1 MHIIRSNRFRILLG
15 FGIFFL
21 FACGPKLKEDRAVE
35 LIRLNYKQQN
45 NTEGAGTWL
54 LDSVQIDKIEPVKGD
69 TLCYNVTA
77 RINGLYKLPQIEDA
91 PFGATER
98 FWDTLQF
105 KACAMGKVWK
115 ASDFIIVGARHE

>member
-1 MHIIRSNRFRILLG
+1 MHISRSNRFRILLG

-21 FACGPKLKEDRAVE
+21 LSCGPKLKEDRAIE

-54 LDSVQIDKIEPVKGD
+54 LDSVQIDKIEPIQTD
-69 TLCYNVTA
+69 SACYRVTA

-91 PFGATER
+91 PFGATEK
-98 FWDTLQF
+98 FWDTVQF
-105 KACAMGKVWK
+105 KACPFGKAWK
-115 ASDFIIVGARHE
+115 ASEFVIVGARHE

>member
-1 MHIIRSNRFRILLG
+1 MKNRINTLFRILLG
-15 FGIFFL
+15 FGTFFL
-21 FACGPKLKEDRAVE
+21 GACGPELKEDRAIE

-45 NTEGAGTWL
+45 STEGAGTWL
-54 LDSVQIDKIEPVKGD
+54 LDSVVVDHIDPLKTDSACFI
-69 TLCYNVTA
+69 VTA

-105 KACAMGKVWK
+105 KACAFGKVWK
-115 ASDFIIVGARHE
+115 ASEFVIIGARHE

>member
-1 MHIIRSNRFRILLG
+1 MNFKINTLFRILLG
-15 FGIFFL
+15 FGTFFL
-21 FACGPKLKEDRAVE
+21 VACGPALKEDRAIE

-54 LDSVQIDKIEPVKGD
+54 LDSVVVDHIEPLETDSGCFIV
-69 TLCYNVTA
+69 VA
-77 RINGLYKLPQIEDA
+77 HINGLYKLPQIEDA

-105 KACAMGKVWK
+105 KACAIGKGWK
-115 ASDFIIVGARHE
+115 ASSFVIMGARHE

>member
-1 MHIIRSNRFRILLG
+1 MPLSSKLLFRILLG
-15 FGIFFL
+15 FGTFFL
-21 FACGPKLKEDRAVE
+21 ISCGPQLKEDRAIE

-45 NTEGAGTWL
+45 TTDGAGTWL
-54 LDSVQIDKIEPVKGD
+54 LDSVLVDHIETIKGD
-69 TLCYNVTA
+69 TACFLVTA

-105 KACAMGKVWK
+105 KACLSGKIWK
-115 ASDFIIVGARHE
+115 AKDWVIIGARHE

>member
-1 MHIIRSNRFRILLG
+1 MLLSSKLLFRILLG
-15 FGIFFL
+15 FGTFFL
-21 FACGPKLKEDRAVE
+21 FSCGPQLKEDRAIE

-45 NTEGAGTWL
+45 TTDGAGTWL
-54 LDSVQIDKIEPVKGD
+54 LDSVLVDHIETIQGD
-69 TLCYNVTA
+69 TACYLVTA

-105 KACAMGKVWK
+105 KACLSGKIWK
-115 ASDFIIVGARHE
+115 AKDWVIIGARHE